1 MGWGETLRTA
11 FEALNGRRMRTLLT
25 MLGILIGIAAVMLT
39 VGLGEGAKKQIGTE
53 IAKLGSNLLIVM
65 PGSMSADSPMMRGGE
80 PTMSLTLD
88 DAELISDP
96 QVAPDVAGVAP
107 MASTRAAAE
116 HGTTSWSTT
125 VTGTNTL
132 WQTVRSREM
141 LDGRFFTPEE
151 EARADSVAVLG
162 PTTAARLFGEAPA
175 VGNTI
180 LVQHQRFTVIGVLEG
195 VGSGSMSNDDDQ
207 IVVPL
212 TSFMQRLQPM
222 GTSRQIQ
229 AIFVAAQDD
238 DSIASAHQQITRAL
252 VVSHR
257 TTAADQDF
265 TILTFQALMSA
276 AGAMTGVLT
285 TLLSG
290 IAGISLLVGGIGVM
304 NIMLVSVSER
314 VREIGLRKALGATPG
329 LIRRQFLVE
338 ASLVG
343 LAGGFLG
350 IVVGFAG
357 AAALTPLLDIEVTL
371 SLPATLIALTVSL
384 GVGLIAGVYPASR
397 AAKLAPIDALRNE

>member
-1 MGWGETLRTA
+1 MGWAETLRTA
-11 FEALNGRRMRTLLT
+11 LEALNGRRMRTLLT

-65 PGSMSADSPMMRGGE
+65 PGSMSADGPGMRGGE

-88 DAELISDP
+88 DAALIADP
-96 QVAPDVAGVAP
+96 NVAPDVAGVAP
-107 MASTRAAAE
+107 MASTRASAE

-132 WQTVRSREM
+132 WQTVRSRTI

-151 EARADSVAVLG
+151 EARAESVAVLG
-162 PTTAARLFGEAPA
+162 PTTAARLFGGDPA

-180 LVQHQRFTVIGVLEG
+180 LVNHQRFTVIGVLEA
-195 VGSGSMSNDDDQ
+195 VGSGSMTNDDDQ

-212 TSFMQRLQPM
+212 TSFAQRLQVM

-229 AIFVAAQDD
+229 AIFVAARDD

-265 TILTFQALMSA
+265 TILTFQALMTA
-276 AGAMTGVLT
+276 ASTMTGVLT

-290 IAGISLLVGGIGVM
+290 S
-304 NIMLVSVSER
+304 
-314 VREIGLRKALGATPG
+314 
-329 LIRRQFLVE
+329 
-338 ASLVG
+338 
-343 LAGGFLG
+343 
-350 IVVGFAG
+350 
-357 AAALTPLLDIEVTL
+357 
-371 SLPATLIALTVSL
+371 
-384 GVGLIAGVYPASR
+384 PASR
-397 AAKLAPIDALRNE
+397 FWSAASG